1 MPLAISNVSNVS
13 IFDDKDTCMEL
24 RDFLRES
31 ETLADEIIA
40 HRRDFHRHPE
50 LGYEEYRT
58 AEIVAKA
65 MTDLNLEVKT
75 GVAETGVIAL
85 LEGKRP
91 GHTVL
96 LRFDMDALPIQEETD
111 APYASLNDGVMHAC
125 GHDGHTAI
133 GIAVAQL
140 ISNRRDDLSGAVKF
154 VFQPAEE
161 GLGGALKMV
170 EQGVLQD
177 PVPDYALA
185 MHLWNNKPLGWY
197 GITPGP
203 SMAGS
208 ERLEILLKGSGGHGA
223 SPHMAVDPVL
233 AAAQVIS
240 SLQSIVSRNVDPRK
254 TAVLSVTQVLAG
266 EAHNVIP
273 TQAFLCGTI
282 RTFTPEVRDLV
293 IKRVE
298 EIAYGV
304 SAAMGCEAEVKIENL
319 TPPVVNDGELALRL
333 QSVAQQLFPDATVD
347 SKEVAT
353 GSEDMA
359 YLMEASPSCYMFVG
373 SSNPAKGLNAPH
385 HNPKYDFD
393 EAVLPQATALMAA
406 ATWMLMEEK

>member
-1 MPLAISNVSNVS
+1 MPLDISSASNVL
-13 IFDDKDTCMEL
+13 ILDDRDSYMEL
-24 RDFLRES
+24 MDFLRES
-31 ETLADEIIA
+31 ETIADEIIA
-40 HRRDFHRHPE
+40 QRRDFHRHPE
-50 LGYEEYRT
+50 LGFEEHRT
-58 AEIVAKA
+58 AEIVANA
-65 MTDLNLEVKT
+65 MMDLNLEVKT

-85 LEGKRP
+85 LEGKQP

-96 LRFDMDALPIQEETD
+96 LRFDMDALPIQEETG

-133 GIAVAQL
+133 GIAVARL
-140 ISNRRDDLSGAVKF
+140 LSNHRDDLSGAAKF

-161 GLGGALKMV
+161 GLGGAVKMV
-170 EQGVLQD
+170 EQGALKD

-185 MHLWNNKPLGWY
+185 MHLWNNKPLDWY

-208 ERLEILLKGSGGHGA
+208 ERLEILLNGSGGHGA
-223 SPHMAVDPVL
+223 SPHLAVDPIL

-240 SLQSIVSRNVDPRK
+240 ALQSIVSRNVDPRK
-254 TAVLSVTQVLAG
+254 TAVLSVTQVRAG
-266 EAHNVIP
+266 EAFNIIP

-282 RTFTPEVRDLV
+282 RTFTPEVRELV

-298 EIAYGV
+298 EVACDV
-304 SAAMGCEAEVKIENL
+304 SSAMGCEAEVKIENL
-319 TPPVVNDGELALRL
+319 TPPVVNDAELAIRL
-333 QSVAQQLFPDATVD
+333 KSVVEQLFPDATVD

-359 YLMEASPSCYMFVG
+359 YLMEASPSCYIFVG

-385 HNPKYDFD
+385 HNPMYDFD
-393 EAVLPQATALMAA
+393 EAALPHATALMAA
-406 ATWMLMEEK
+406 ATWMLLEEK

>member
-1 MPLAISNVSNVS
+1 
-13 IFDDKDTCMEL
+13 MEL

-31 ETLADEIIA
+31 ETLADEIIDQ
-40 HRRDFHRHPE
+40 RRDFHRHPE

-75 GVAETGVIAL
+75 GVADTGVIAL
-85 LEGKRP
+85 LEGKQP

-133 GIAVAQL
+133 GIAVARL
-140 ISNRRDDLSGAVKF
+140 ISNHRDDLSGAVKF

-170 EQGVLQD
+170 DQGVLQD

-185 MHLWNNKPLGWY
+185 MHLWNNKPLDWY

-223 SPHMAVDPVL
+223 SPHLAVDPVL

-240 SLQSIVSRNVDPRK
+240 GLQSIVSRNVDPRK
-254 TAVLSVTQVLAG
+254 TAVLSITQVLAG
-266 EAHNVIP
+266 EAFNVIP
-273 TQAFLCGTI
+273 TQAYLCGTI
-282 RTFTPEVRDLV
+282 RTFTPEVRDIV

-333 QSVAQQLFPDATVD
+333 QSVAQELFPNATVD

-359 YLMEASPSCYMFVG
+359 YLMEESPSCYIFVG

-393 EAVLPQATALMAA
+393 EAVLSQATALMAA
-406 ATWMLMEEK
+406 ATWRLIEEK